1 MNAFTT
7 TMELNQY
14 RPSEYRAILVHK
26 YYLGI
31 ERGYDPSFEEAI
43 ESWEQNHAD
52 DWRQQKMRRDVQ
64 AQIGEIDA
72 YRDRVSKERGVTVQW
87 EDAAKE
93 WVNTREAKWRDQ
105 WEASSYA
112 GA

>member
-1 MNAFTT
+1 MKSSTAVNV
-7 TMELNQY
+7 NQY

-31 ERGYDPSFEEAI
+31 ECGHDPTLEEAV
-43 ESWEQNHAD
+43 ESWETNHAD
-52 DWRQQKMRRDVQ
+52 GWRNQKMRRDVE
-64 AQIGEIDA
+64 AQIREIDK
-72 YRDRVSKERGVTVQW
+72 YCDRISRQRGVEVCW

-93 WVNTREAKWRDQ
+93 WVSTREAKWRDQ
-105 WEASSYA
+105 WEASTYA

>member
-1 MNAFTT
+1 MKSSSAVDV
-7 TMELNQY
+7 EKY

-31 ERGYDPSFEEAI
+31 ERGYDPTFEEVV
-43 ESWEQNHAD
+43 ESWEASHAD
-52 DWRQQKMRRDVQ
+52 DWRSRKMRRDVE
-64 AQIGEIDA
+64 AQIKEIEA
-72 YRDRVSKERGVTVQW
+72 YRTKISKERAVDVDW
-87 EDAAKE
+87 KDAAKE

-105 WEASSYA
+105 WEATSYA

>member
-1 MNAFTT
+1 MDVS
-7 TMELNQY
+7 QY

-31 ERGYDPSFEEAI
+31 EWNCDPTFEEAVD
-43 ESWEQNHAD
+43 SWESNHAD
-52 DWRQQKMRRDVQ
+52 GWRNQKMRRDVQ

-72 YRDRVSKERGVTVQW
+72 YRDRISKERGAEVSW

-93 WVNTREAKWRDQ
+93 WVSTREEKWRDQ
-105 WEASSYA
+105 WEATSYA